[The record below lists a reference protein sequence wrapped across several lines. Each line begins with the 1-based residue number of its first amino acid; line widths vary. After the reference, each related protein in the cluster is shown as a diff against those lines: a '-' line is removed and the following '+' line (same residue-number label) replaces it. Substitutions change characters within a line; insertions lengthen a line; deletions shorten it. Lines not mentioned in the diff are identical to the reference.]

1 MRRVFPTGKCWCG
14 CGESTERT
22 SFFVPGH
29 DKRAEAKVVKEV
41 YGSVVELLAAHGYG
55 PDGRDPSTPHLR
67 DALDVKGLQLLEDW
81 EWNKEPP
88 REESPRNMHVVLEFL
103 NVEDRTRP
111 LCRAENFHVR
121 YLASDRVA
129 HFERC
134 SSTKVSGCNLTIPSG
149 SKLTVP
155 FVDIGWV
162 YIERDER
169 NFPTGVVR
177 LRGAIVPDPIRFLPF
192 G

>member
-29 DKRAEAKVVKEV
+29 DKKAEAKVVKAE
-41 YGSVVELLAAHGYG
+41 YGSVVEFLSAHGYG
-55 PDGRDPSTPHLR
+55 PDGRDPTAPHIH
-67 DALDVKGLQLLEDW
+67 DDLDVKGLQLLEAW
-81 EWNKEPP
+81 EWGKEI
-88 REESPRNMHVVLEFL
+88 SGKVHVVLEFL
-103 NVEDRTRP
+103 NVENRTGP
-111 LCRAENFHVR
+111 VCRIENFHVR
-121 YLASDRVA
+121 YLASDRA
-129 HFERC
+129 ARFELC
-134 SSTKVSGCNLTIPSG
+134 SAAKVSGCNLTIPTG

-162 YIERDER
+162 YVERDER
-169 NFPTGVVR
+169 NSPTGVVR
-177 LRGAIVPDPIRFLPF
+177 LRGAIVSDPVRFLPF